1 MNSKK
6 EEKFV
11 LQGHII
17 VPDADLATVKVE
29 LPIHQNLTQQE
40 YGCLVFSVTQ
50 DMNNPNRFNV
60 YEEFIDEKSFK
71 KHQLRIKDTNW
82 AKVTTNVIKNYQI
95 IK

>member
-6 EEKFV
+6 EERFV

-17 VPDADLATVKVE
+17 VPDTDLATVKAE

-40 YGCLVFSVTQ
+40 CGCLVFSVAQ
-50 DMNNPNRFNV
+50 DKNNPNRFNV

-71 KHQLRIKDTNW
+71 KHQLRIKGTNW
-82 AKVTTNVIKNYQI
+82 AKATTNVTRNYQI